1 MNNNISPLQKRR
13 MLKNINDVSMKYH
26 LFAGEI
32 YYAKGG
38 SHDHIETSHDL
49 QSLIDKGEEMINHN
63 KNIFN
68 YEWYHI
74 VDDNMDIVHQSKEQA
89 HNAI

>member
-1 MNNNISPLQKRR
+1 
-13 MLKNINDVSMKYH
+13 MKYH

-32 YYAKGG
+32 YYARGG
-38 SHDHIETSHDL
+38 SHDHITSSNNL
-49 QSLIDKGEEMINHN
+49 QELIDKGEELLTCNRHT
-63 KNIFN
+63 FN
-68 YEWYHI
+68 CEWYHI